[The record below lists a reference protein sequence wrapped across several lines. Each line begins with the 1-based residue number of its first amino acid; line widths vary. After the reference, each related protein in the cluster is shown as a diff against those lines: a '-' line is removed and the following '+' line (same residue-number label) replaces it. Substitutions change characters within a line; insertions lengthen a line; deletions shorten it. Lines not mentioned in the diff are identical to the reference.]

1 MNMQIPKIQ
10 IKYAR
15 FLDPASVFYCKNN
28 PDLKSSGWNDW
39 IPPAKDKVLERIE
52 NFKKEWSKHEKI
64 ILEAICGIL
73 EMNFTQNVI
82 DVYVVSGNPRQF
94 SDPIILTSTQ
104 PPKEFVDSLT
114 HELIHKLFQNN
125 VDIFPW
131 KILPKMFPDESNLTK
146 NHIITYAVL
155 KYIYLDILKDK
166 SRLEKNLKRSSKDIH
181 KDYDRAWE
189 IVEKEGYMEL
199 IKKLK
204 DKIKK
209 EKLDSAN

>member
-39 IPPAKDKVLERIE
+39 TPPAKDKVLERIE
-52 NFKKEWSKHEKI
+52 NYKKEWSKYEKI
-64 ILEAICGIL
+64 ILKAICDIL
-73 EMNFTQNVI
+73 EMNFKQNII
-82 DVYVVSGNPRQF
+82 DVYIVSGNPRQF
-94 SDPIILTSTQ
+94 SDPIIIKSGFS
-104 PPKEFVDSLT
+104 PNEFVDTLT

-131 KILPKMFPDESNLTK
+131 KILPKMFPSESNLTR

-155 KYIYLDILKDK
+155 KYIYLDVLNEPH
-166 SRLEKNLKRSSKDIH
+166 RLERNLQNSKKHRTD
-181 KDYDRAWE
+181 DYTKAWK
-189 IVEKEGYMEL
+189 IVEKRDYIEL
-199 IKKLK
+199 INQLK
-204 DKIKK
+204 GEIKK
-209 EKLDSAN
+209 WGPAV